1 MDDEA
6 LERLLEQV
14 ERHGRLAAWVWDP
27 HRPGRY
33 PRTAGMQRLMDLPP
47 NDTIQHLDEFF
58 ERVHPEDREL
68 LRKTLRSI
76 PELGVIPDLSFRC
89 VHRDGTVLHLRS
101 HGMLVPTDEGHEM
114 FMGTLIDVTERV
126 AIEQQLVDAERS
138 RVATQLAAGVA
149 HDLGNWLT
157 VVRHVADRL
166 GDDNPVKH
174 ELDRALAPCFSLT
187 RELLALAQERPAE
200 VRRVEVGERLKAL
213 APVLRAVLG
222 TTVELVV
229 SCPERA
235 WISIDP
241 THLEGVVLNLAVN
254 ARDAM
259 PDGGR
264 LAIGVRVDGEQVV
277 IEVADDGSGISPDRI
292 PRVFEP
298 YYTTKPVGR
307 GSGLGLASVRGTVRQ
322 AGGEVRVHSGP
333 GGGTTFE
340 IRLPSKRAPR
350 ILVVDDLPE
359 VRDVLREVLV
369 RAGMAV
375 LEAGDGQEALDRLDD
390 DLTVDLVLTDL
401 SMPVMDGEA
410 LTDVLVGR
418 GSPPVVVVSGYG
430 SERVARV
437 VPVVRKPFRPAEVL
451 DAVSAAL
458 R

>member
-1 MDDEA
+1 
-6 LERLLEQV
+6 
-14 ERHGRLAAWVWDP
+14 
-27 HRPGRY
+27 
-33 PRTAGMQRLMDLPP
+33 
-47 NDTIQHLDEFF
+47 
-58 ERVHPEDREL
+58 
-68 LRKTLRSI
+68 
-76 PELGVIPDLSFRC
+76 
-89 VHRDGTVLHLRS
+89 
-101 HGMLVPTDEGHEM
+101 
-114 FMGTLIDVTERV
+114 
-126 AIEQQLVDAERS
+126 
-138 RVATQLAAGVA
+138 LAAGVA

-166 GDDNPVKH
+166 GDGHPVKH

-200 VRRVEVGERLKAL
+200 VRRVEVGERIKAL

-222 TTVELVV
+222 ASVELEVG
-229 SCPERA
+229 CPERA
-235 WISIDP
+235 WVSIDP
-241 THLEGVVLNLAVN
+241 THLEGVILNLAVN

-264 LAIGVRVDGEQVV
+264 LVIGVQVADDQV
-277 IEVADDGSGISPDRI
+277 IVQVADDGSGISPDRI

-298 YYTTKPVGR
+298 YFTTKPVGR

-322 AGGEVRVHSGP
+322 AGGEVRVSSRP

-340 IRLPSKRAPR
+340 ICLPSRRAPR

-375 LEAGDGQEALDRLDD
+375 LEAGDGQEALEQLDGD
-390 DLTVDLVLTDL
+390 ITVDLVLTDL
-401 SMPVMDGEA
+401 VMPVMDGEA

-437 VPVVRKPFRPAEVL
+437 VPVVRKPFRPSEVL
-451 DAVSAAL
+451 DAVSTAL